1 MRPLSFN
8 PQDLRKHLLR
18 HKIATLPELKAAL
31 GTSADLTVFRK
42 LKLLDY
48 LSSYTHRGCYYALRE
63 AARFDDIGLWSHD
76 AVWFSRYGTLVSTVE
91 SFVNQSPN
99 GWFADELADVLH
111 AEVQDP
117 LHDLVRANRLRR
129 SEVAGR
135 FLYTSADGRQTRDQ
149 LRTRQTAQ
157 SVPLLTDASALQVSP
172 DELKAAILL
181 FYSLLDE
188 QQRRLFA
195 GLESIK
201 LGHGGDSVLAE
212 FLGLDPHTVA
222 RGRQQLL
229 DQNVST
235 ERTPPFW
242 RRPQTGRKKTADIVT
257 LIEFLLEYDTAGDP
271 ITGLKWS
278 RRTTEKIAMA
288 LGDFGVNVSPNTV
301 ARLLH
306 QMGYSLRVNHKK
318 LSTDFSPDRNDQFL
332 YLSDLRQRFQRRGLP
347 IISVDTKKRELVG
360 NFKNPGAR
368 WDLSPRLVN
377 DHDFRSDS
385 TGVAIPYGIYDLLAN
400 RGAVMLG
407 VSHDTSAFAAHA
419 IAHWWRQE
427 GAVRYPRSRQL
438 LILSDTGGSNG
449 ARRRTWKTELQS
461 QLADSLG
468 LTLTVAHYP
477 TGASKWNP
485 IEHRLFSEISKNWA
499 GEPLDTYQKILNFIR
514 STRTNTGLSVTAQ
527 LDRRNYP
534 TGAKPTP
541 EQLQSLRLKPH
552 QVLPKWNYTISP
564 NL

>member
-1 MRPLSFN
+1 M
-8 PQDLRKHLLR
+8 
-18 HKIATLPELKAAL
+18 
-31 GTSADLTVFRK
+31 
-42 LKLLDY
+42 
-48 LSSYTHRGCYYALRE
+48 
-63 AARFDDIGLWSHD
+63 
-76 AVWFSRYGTLVSTVE
+76 
-91 SFVNQSPN
+91 
-99 GWFADELADVLH
+99 
-111 AEVQDP
+111 
-117 LHDLVRANRLRR
+117 
-129 SEVAGR
+129 AGR
-135 FLYTSADGRQTRDQ
+135 FLYTAADSRQSRDQ
-149 LRTRQTAQ
+149 IRTRQTA
-157 SVPLLTDASALQVSP
+157 SAVPLVADASALQVSP
-172 DELKAAILL
+172 EELKAAILL

-201 LGHGGDSVLAE
+201 LGHGGDSTLAA

-229 DQNVST
+229 DQNVIGGT
-235 ERTPPFW
+235 HPPLRRRT
-242 RRPQTGRKKTADIVT
+242 QAGRKKTADIVT

-278 RRTTEKIAMA
+278 RRTTDKIAMA
-288 LGDFGVNVSPNTV
+288 LGDFGVIVSPNTV

-318 LSTDFSPDRNDQFL
+318 LSTDHSPDRNDQFL
-332 YLSDLRQRFQRRGLP
+332 YLGDLRDRFQRRGLP

-360 NFKNPGAR
+360 DFKNPGSR

-400 RGAVMLG
+400 RGSVVVG

-427 GAVRYPRSRQL
+427 GSLRYPRSRQL

-449 ARRRTWKTELQS
+449 YRCRAWKTELQS

-499 GEPLDTYQKILNFIR
+499 GEPLDSYQKILRFIR
-514 STRTNTGLSVTAQ
+514 STRTQTGLSVTAH

-534 TGAKPTP
+534 TGTEPTP
-541 EQLQSLRLKPH
+541 EQLQSLRSSRTKSCPSGTTLSHPICE
-552 QVLPKWNYTISP
+552 VVFASALS
-564 NL
+564 